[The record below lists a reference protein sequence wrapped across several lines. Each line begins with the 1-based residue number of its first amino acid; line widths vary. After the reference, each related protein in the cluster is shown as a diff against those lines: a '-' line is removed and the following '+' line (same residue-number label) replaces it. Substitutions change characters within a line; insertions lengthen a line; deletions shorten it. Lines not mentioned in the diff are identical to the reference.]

1 VINPANIEPRRP
13 RSWLRR
19 YVFTTSHR
27 VVGVQYLLVALAAVV
42 TGALLS
48 LLMRWHL
55 AWTDTVIPGWGLI
68 KPEDYLALL
77 TLHGTLMIFFV
88 MSAAPQ
94 NGLASLILPD
104 QLRGFDSATNDV
116 HRTGTARS
124 EVRMALPRLNA
135 LSVWLTLFALL
146 ALLATPFLP
155 GGAAISGWTSYPPLS
170 SVALA
175 GPGQSYGM
183 DGWLI
188 AIVLFCI
195 GSLLSAISVIATVLT
210 RRLHGMKWMQM
221 PLTAWSWFVAACM
234 MLPAFSVLLAA
245 GGMLFSDRHFDT
257 SFFFPP
263 IAVINGVV
271 LHHAAGSPLLWQN
284 LFWFFGH
291 PEVYIAVLPA
301 MGLTTTLLATFA
313 GRALTRR
320 TYRTMVAATIA
331 IGLLGFAVWGHHMFV
346 SGMNPY
352 VGRGFGLATIA
363 IAIPSAVE
371 VIQWLAAIF
380 AGGLRPTTPLLFILG
395 FVSLFITGGLT
406 GPILAQPILDSYL
419 HNTFFVV
426 AHFHLIMGMAVSF
439 ALFAAIYYWFPLLTG
454 KRMSERLGRWH
465 FWLSLIGAYAVFF
478 PMHFAGL
485 AGEPRQYAQLT
496 GAAAFLENLLPM
508 ERFITVAAFFL
519 VAAQLLFLWN
529 LLHSWIRG
537 QKSSPN
543 PWEATTLE
551 WESPGSHPAATS
563 AQ

>member
-1 VINPANIEPRRP
+1 
-13 RSWLRR
+13 
-19 YVFTTSHR
+19 

-55 AWTDTVIPGWGLI
+55 AWADTLIPGWGVI

-88 MSAAPQ
+88 TSAAPQ
-94 NGLASLILPD
+94 NGLASLILPE
-104 QLRGFDSATNDV
+104 QLRGTLPSATDTNG
-116 HRTGTARS
+116 TGAARS
-124 EVRMALPRLNA
+124 EVRMALPWMNA
-135 LSVWLTLFALL
+135 LSVWLTFFALL
-146 ALLATPFLP
+146 ALLSTPFLP

-170 SVALA
+170 SAALA

-188 AIVLFCI
+188 AIALFCV
-195 GSLLSAISVIATVLT
+195 GSLLSAISVLATVFT

-234 MLPAFSVLLAA
+234 MLPAFSILLAA
-245 GGMLFSDRHFDT
+245 CGMLFSDRHLGT

-263 IAVINGVV
+263 VDVINGVV
-271 LHHAAGSPLLWQN
+271 LLHAAGSPLLWQN

-313 GRALTRR
+313 GHALAPR
-320 TYRTMVAATIA
+320 TYRTMVFATVA

-352 VGRGFGLATIA
+352 VSRGFGLATIA
-363 IAIPSAVE
+363 IAVPSAVE

-380 AGGLRPTTPLLFILG
+380 AGGLRRTTPLLFILG

-439 ALFAAIYYWFPLLTG
+439 ALFAAMYYWFPLLTG
-454 KRMSERLGRWH
+454 KSMSERLGRWH

-496 GAAAFLENLLPM
+496 GTALFLQNLLPLQRFITMAAFL
-508 ERFITVAAFFL
+508 L

-543 PWEATTLE
+543 PWDAETLE
-551 WESPGSHPAATS
+551 WEAPASHLPATS

>member
-1 VINPANIEPRRP
+1 
-13 RSWLRR
+13 
-19 YVFTTSHR
+19 VFTTSHR

-116 HRTGTARS
+116 HRTGAARS

-257 SFFFPP
+257 SFFSPP

-380 AGGLRPTTPLLFILG
+380 AGGLRRTTPLLFILG

-496 GAAAFLENLLPM
+496 GTAAFLENLLPM

>member
-1 VINPANIEPRRP
+1 VTKTVYIEPLRP

-27 VVGVQYLLVALAAVV
+27 VVGVQYLLVALTAVF

-55 AWTDTVIPGWGLI
+55 AWADSLIPGWGLI

-77 TLHGTLMIFFV
+77 TLHGTLMVFFV
-88 MSAAPQ
+88 TSAAPQ
-94 NGLASLILPD
+94 NGLASLILPE
-104 QLRGFDSATNDV
+104 QLRGAPPSVAGATS
-116 HRTGTARS
+116 ARS
-124 EVRMALPRLNA
+124 EVRMALPLLNA
-135 LSVWLTLFALL
+135 LSVWFTFFALV
-146 ALLATPFLP
+146 ALLSTPFLP

-170 SVALA
+170 STALA

-188 AIVLFCI
+188 ALALFSV
-195 GSLLSAISVIATVLT
+195 GSLLSAISVVSTVIT

-221 PLTAWSWFVAACM
+221 PLTVWSWFVAGCM

-245 GGMLFSDRHFDT
+245 CGMLFSDRHFGT

-263 IAVINGVV
+263 VEVMNGVV

-313 GRALTRR
+313 GHALSPR

-371 VIQWLAAIF
+371 VIQWIAAIV
-380 AGGLRPTTPLLFILG
+380 AGGLRRTTPLLFILG
-395 FVSLFITGGLT
+395 FVSLFIAGGLT
-406 GPILAQPILDSYL
+406 GPILAQPILDAYL

-454 KRMSERLGRWH
+454 RLMSERLGRWH
-465 FWLSLIGAYAVFF
+465 FWLSLLGAYAVFF
-478 PMHFAGL
+478 PMHLAGL

-496 GAAAFLENLLPM
+496 GTAAFLQNLLPLQ
-508 ERFITVAAFFL
+508 RFITIAAFLL
-519 VAAQLLFLWN
+519 VAAQLLFFWN
-529 LLHSWIRG
+529 LLNSWIRG
-537 QKSSPN
+537 EKSSPN
-543 PWEATTLE
+543 PWDAETFE
-551 WESPGSHPAATS
+551 WESWENRQSLKS
-563 AQ
+563 VR

>member
-1 VINPANIEPRRP
+1 MTNPPHLEQTKPRA
-13 RSWLRR
+13 WLRH

-27 VVGVQYLLVALAAVV
+27 VVGVQYLLVALAAVI
-42 TGALLS
+42 TGSLLS

-55 AWTDTVIPGWGLI
+55 AWADNLIPGWGII

-88 MSAAPQ
+88 TSAAPQ
-94 NGLASLILPD
+94 NGLASLILPE
-104 QLRGFDSATNDV
+104 QLRGA
-116 HRTGTARS
+116 RTSTLDENAAHA
-124 EVRMALPRLNA
+124 EVRMALPLFNA
-135 LSVWLTLFALL
+135 LSVWFTFFALL
-146 ALLATPFLP
+146 ALLSTPVFP

-170 SVALA
+170 STGMA

-188 AIVLFCI
+188 AIALFSV
-195 GSLLSAISVIATVLT
+195 GSLLSAISVMATVIT
-210 RRLHGMKWMQM
+210 RRLRGMQWMQL

-234 MLPAFSVLLAA
+234 MLPAFTVLLAA
-245 GGMLFSDRHFDT
+245 CGMLFSDRHFGT

-263 IAVINGVV
+263 VEVMNGVV

-301 MGLTTTLLATFA
+301 MGLTTTLLAIFV
-313 GRALTRR
+313 GHALAPR

-352 VGRGFGLATIA
+352 IGRGFGLATIA

-371 VIQWLAAIF
+371 VIQWLAAIS
-380 AGGLRPTTPLLFILG
+380 AGGLRRATPLLFILG

-406 GPILAQPILDSYL
+406 GPILAQPILDAYL

-454 KRMSERLGRWH
+454 RLMSERLGRWH
-465 FWLSLIGAYAVFF
+465 FWLSLIFF
-478 PMHFAGL
+478 N
-485 AGEPRQYAQLT
+485 LT
-496 GAAAFLENLLPM
+496 
-508 ERFITVAAFFL
+508 FF
-519 VAAQLLFLWN
+519 VQ
-529 LLHSWIRG
+529 H
-537 QKSSPN
+537 
-543 PWEATTLE
+543 
-551 WESPGSHPAATS
+551 
-563 AQ
+563 

>member
-1 VINPANIEPRRP
+1 
-13 RSWLRR
+13 
-19 YVFTTSHR
+19 VFTTSHR

-116 HRTGTARS
+116 HQTGAARS

-257 SFFFPP
+257 SFFSPP

-380 AGGLRPTTPLLFILG
+380 AGGLRRTTPLLFILG

-496 GAAAFLENLLPM
+496 GTAAFLENLLPM

-529 LLHSWIRG
+529 LLHIWIRG

>member
-1 VINPANIEPRRP
+1 
-13 RSWLRR
+13 
-19 YVFTTSHR
+19 
-27 VVGVQYLLVALAAVV
+27 
-42 TGALLS
+42 
-48 LLMRWHL
+48 
-55 AWTDTVIPGWGLI
+55 
-68 KPEDYLALL
+68 
-77 TLHGTLMIFFV
+77 
-88 MSAAPQ
+88 
-94 NGLASLILPD
+94 
-104 QLRGFDSATNDV
+104 
-116 HRTGTARS
+116 
-124 EVRMALPRLNA
+124 
-135 LSVWLTLFALL
+135 
-146 ALLATPFLP
+146 
-155 GGAAISGWTSYPPLS
+155 
-170 SVALA
+170 
-175 GPGQSYGM
+175 
-183 DGWLI
+183 
-188 AIVLFCI
+188 
-195 GSLLSAISVIATVLT
+195 
-210 RRLHGMKWMQM
+210 
-221 PLTAWSWFVAACM
+221 
-234 MLPAFSVLLAA
+234 
-245 GGMLFSDRHFDT
+245 
-257 SFFFPP
+257 
-263 IAVINGVV
+263 
-271 LHHAAGSPLLWQN
+271 
-284 LFWFFGH
+284 
-291 PEVYIAVLPA
+291 
-301 MGLTTTLLATFA
+301 
-313 GRALTRR
+313 
-320 TYRTMVAATIA
+320 MVAATIA

-380 AGGLRPTTPLLFILG
+380 AGGLRRTTPLLFILG

-465 FWLSLIGAYAVFF
+465 FWLSLIGAYVVFF

-496 GAAAFLENLLPM
+496 GTAAFLENLLPM

>member
-1 VINPANIEPRRP
+1 LG
-13 RSWLRR
+13 SWLRR

-27 VVGVQYLLVALAAVV
+27 VVGVQYLLIALAAVV
-42 TGALLS
+42 TGSLLS

-55 AWTDTVIPGWGLI
+55 AWADSLIPGWGLI

-94 NGLASLILPD
+94 NGLASLILPE
-104 QLRGFDSATNDV
+104 QLRGSDAAADDAQGTSA
-116 HRTGTARS
+116 APP
-124 EVRMALPRLNA
+124 EVRMASPLLNA
-135 LSVWLTLFALL
+135 VSVWFTLFALL
-146 ALLATPFLP
+146 ALLSTPFLP

-170 SVALA
+170 SNPLA

-188 AIVLFCI
+188 AIALFSV
-195 GSLLSAISVIATVLT
+195 GSLLSAISVMATVIT
-210 RRLHGMKWMQM
+210 RRLRGMKWMQM

-234 MLPAFSVLLAA
+234 MVPAFTVLLAA
-245 GGMLFSDRHFDT
+245 CGMLFSDRHFGT
-257 SFFFPP
+257 SFFFPR
-263 IAVINGVV
+263 VDVMNGVV

-313 GRALTRR
+313 GHTLAPR

-380 AGGLRPTTPLLFILG
+380 AGGLRRATPLLFVLG

-439 ALFAAIYYWFPLLTG
+439 GLFAAIYYWFPLLTG
-454 KRMSERLGRWH
+454 KLTSERLGRWH
-465 FWLSLIGAYAVFF
+465 FWLSLIGTYAVFF

-496 GAAAFLENLLPM
+496 GTAAFLQNLLPL
-508 ERFITVAAFFL
+508 ERFITIAAFLL
-519 VAAQLLFLWN
+519 VAAQLLFFWN
-529 LLHSWIRG
+529 VLYSWARG

-543 PWEATTLE
+543 PWGAETLE
-551 WESPGSHPAATS
+551 WESSEDHLPAAS
-563 AQ
+563 VQ

>member
-1 VINPANIEPRRP
+1 
-13 RSWLRR
+13 
-19 YVFTTSHR
+19 
-27 VVGVQYLLVALAAVV
+27 VGVQYLLVALAAVI

-55 AWTDTVIPGWGLI
+55 AWADTLIPGWGLI

-94 NGLASLILPD
+94 NGLASLILPE
-104 QLRGFDSATNDV
+104 QLRGYAPANHTQGPSA
-116 HRTGTARS
+116 AS
-124 EVRMALPRLNA
+124 AEVRMALPLLNA
-135 LSVWLTLFALL
+135 LSVWFTLFALL
-146 ALLATPFLP
+146 ALLSTPFLP
-155 GGAAISGWTSYPPLS
+155 GGAPISGWTSYPPLS
-170 SVALA
+170 SNALA

-188 AIVLFCI
+188 AIALFCV
-195 GSLLSAISVIATVLT
+195 GSLLSAISVMATVLT
-210 RRLHGMKWMQM
+210 RRLRRMKWMQM

-245 GGMLFSDRHFDT
+245 CGMLFSDRHFGT
-257 SFFFPP
+257 SFFSPP
-263 IAVINGVV
+263 IEIMNGVV

-313 GRALTRR
+313 GRALARG

-352 VGRGFGLATIA
+352 VSRGFGLATIA

-380 AGGLRPTTPLLFILG
+380 AGGLRRTTALLFILG

-496 GAAAFLENLLPM
+496 GTAAFLANLLPL
-508 ERFITVAAFFL
+508 ERFITMAAFLL
-519 VAAQLLFLWN
+519 VTSQLLFLWN
-529 LLHSWIRG
+529 LLDSWIHG
-537 QKSSPN
+537 EKSSPN
-543 PWEATTLE
+543 PWESSTLE
-551 WESPGSHPAATS
+551 WESPGSQPSTTAT
-563 AQ
+563 Q

>member
-1 VINPANIEPRRP
+1 
-13 RSWLRR
+13 
-19 YVFTTSHR
+19 VFTTSHR

-116 HRTGTARS
+116 HRTGAARS

-380 AGGLRPTTPLLFILG
+380 AGGLRRTTPLLFILG

-465 FWLSLIGAYAVFF
+465 FWLSLIGAYVVFF

-496 GAAAFLENLLPM
+496 GTAAFLENLLPM

>member
-1 VINPANIEPRRP
+1 
-13 RSWLRR
+13 
-19 YVFTTSHR
+19 
-27 VVGVQYLLVALAAVV
+27 
-42 TGALLS
+42 
-48 LLMRWHL
+48 
-55 AWTDTVIPGWGLI
+55 
-68 KPEDYLALL
+68 
-77 TLHGTLMIFFV
+77 
-88 MSAAPQ
+88 
-94 NGLASLILPD
+94 
-104 QLRGFDSATNDV
+104 
-116 HRTGTARS
+116 
-124 EVRMALPRLNA
+124 
-135 LSVWLTLFALL
+135 
-146 ALLATPFLP
+146 
-155 GGAAISGWTSYPPLS
+155 
-170 SVALA
+170 
-175 GPGQSYGM
+175 M

-188 AIVLFCI
+188 AIALFGV
-195 GSLLSAISVIATVLT
+195 GSLLSAISVVVTVIT
-210 RRLHGMKWMQM
+210 RRMRGMRWMQM

-234 MLPAFSVLLAA
+234 MLPAFSILLAA
-245 GGMLFSDRHFDT
+245 CGMLFSDRHFGT

-263 IAVINGVV
+263 VEVMNGVV
-271 LHHAAGSPLLWQN
+271 LHHGAGSPLLWQN

-313 GRALTRR
+313 GHALAPR

-380 AGGLRPTTPLLFILG
+380 AGGLRRATPLLFILG

-406 GPILAQPILDSYL
+406 GPILAQPILDAYL

-454 KRMSERLGRWH
+454 RRMSERLGRWH
-465 FWLSLIGAYAVFF
+465 FWLSIIGAYAVFF

-496 GAAAFLENLLPM
+496 GTAAFLQNLLPLQ
-508 ERFITVAAFFL
+508 RFITIAAFLL
-519 VAAQLLFLWN
+519 VAAQLLFFWN
-529 LLHSWIRG
+529 LLNSWIRG
-537 QKSSPN
+537 EKSPPN
-543 PWEATTLE
+543 PWDAETLE
-551 WESPGSHPAATS
+551 WQSWANRQSLTS
-563 AQ
+563 VR

>member
-1 VINPANIEPRRP
+1 MMNPSNLDPRRS

-19 YVFTTSHR
+19 YVFTTAHR

-42 TGALLS
+42 AGALLS

-55 AWTDTVIPGWGLI
+55 AWADTLIPGWGLI

-94 NGLASLILPD
+94 NGLASLILPE
-104 QLRGFDSATNDV
+104 QLRGSDPAANSAP
-116 HRTGTARS
+116 GTDAARA

-146 ALLATPFLP
+146 TLLATPFLP

-183 DGWLI
+183 AGWLI
-188 AIVLFCI
+188 AIALFCV
-195 GSLLSAISVIATVLT
+195 GSLLSAISVMGTVLT
-210 RRLHGMKWMQM
+210 RRLRGMKWMQM

-245 GGMLFSDRHFDT
+245 CGMLFSDRHFGT

-313 GRALTRR
+313 GHALALR

-352 VGRGFGLATIA
+352 AGRGFGLATIA

-380 AGGLRPTTPLLFILG
+380 AGGLRRSTPLLFTLG

-454 KRMSERLGRWH
+454 KCMSERLGRWH

-496 GAAAFLENLLPM
+496 GTASFLENLLPL
-508 ERFITVAAFFL
+508 ERFITIAAFFL
-519 VAAQLLFLWN
+519 VAAQFLFLWN

-537 QKSSPN
+537 ERSSLN
-543 PWEATTLE
+543 PWDATTLE
-551 WESPGSHPAATS
+551 WKSDRVLPSLAATE
-563 AQ
+563 